1 MDLGTVLGFTVMMV
15 TVVVGTLTGGSNVMI
30 YYNLPSILITFFG
43 SFGALM
49 MTAPL
54 SRTLNIV
61 GFFRLVLYTPR
72 HDEEKMIAQLVAFSE
87 KARREGLLALED
99 DLSETEDDFL
109 RKGLQFVVD
118 GTDPEIIKSVLFNEL
133 NKINE
138 RHGAVI
144 NFFDSWSKLAP
155 AFGML
160 GTLLGLVAMLGR
172 LADPGAIGAGMAVAL
187 LTTLYGV
194 IITYMF
200 LMPVMQKFSDRDL
213 AETLNKEMLIEGV
226 LSIQAG
232 DNPRI
237 LEEKLVSYLPPSR
250 RESVRQEANVG

>member
-1 MDLGTVLGFTVMMV
+1 
-15 TVVVGTLTGGSNVMI
+15 
-30 YYNLPSILITFFG
+30 
-43 SFGALM
+43 M

-54 SRTLNIV
+54 GRTLNLV
-61 GFFRLVLYTPR
+61 GFFRLVMFVPR
-72 HDEEKMIAQLVAFSE
+72 HEEEQLISQLVAFSE

-99 DLSETEDDFL
+99 DLSEVEDDFL

-118 GTDPEIIKSVLFNEL
+118 GTDPDIIKNILFTEL
-133 NKINE
+133 NKTNE
-138 RHGAVI
+138 RHGAVM

-160 GTLLGLVAMLGR
+160 GTLLGLVAMLGQ
-172 LADPGAIGAGMAVAL
+172 LDNPGAIGAGMAVAL
-187 LTTLYGV
+187 LTTLYGAML
-194 IITYMF
+194 TYMII
-200 LMPVMQKFSDRDL
+200 LPALQKLQDRDQ

-237 LEEKLVSYLPPSR
+237 LEEKLISYLPPGR